1 MAIEIRVPR
10 LGWNMEEGVFVAWHK
25 KDGESV
31 KAGEALFVLEGD
43 KATQDIEATDAG
55 ILRIPPDAPVEGAT
69 VAVGT
74 VLGYLVEA
82 GEPAPFESGAGA
94 APAPAPA
101 IVAAAPAP
109 ASAGQSVV
117 RDRRRRAISPRARR
131 VAEELGV
138 DWSQLQGSGRTGR
151 IHEADVRAA
160 VDRAAPAARAA

>member
-25 KDGESV
+25 KDGEPV
-31 KAGEALFVLEGD
+31 KIGEALFVLEGD

-82 GEPAPFESGAGA
+82 GESAPFESGAGSA
-94 APAPAPA
+94 PEPAPTV
-101 IVAAAPAP
+101 VAAAPARV
-109 ASAGQSVV
+109 SEGQAVA
-117 RDRRRRAISPRARR
+117 RDRGRRAISPRARR
-131 VAEELGV
+131 VAAELGV
-138 DWSQLQGSGRTGR
+138 DWAQLRGSGR
-151 IHEADVRAA
+151 
-160 VDRAAPAARAA
+160 APN